1 MNNKTHLGHQA
12 KKRFGQNFLHNEAVI
27 SDIIDAINPE
37 PGENLVEI
45 GPGLGAL
52 TEPTVERAGKLSVVE
67 LDRDLAKRLKEHPFI
82 SSSLTIYE
90 TDALKFDFSSLSTP
104 EHPLRIFGNLPY
116 NISTPL
122 IFHLLTFKDKVKDM
136 HFMLQK
142 EVVDRMAAGP
152 NSKTYGRLS
161 VMTQYQCEVMPVME
175 IGPEAFKPA
184 PKVDSAIVRL
194 IPHKEIKNPVKDI
207 NALNTVCL
215 SAFNQRRKTIR
226 NTFKKLIDAE
236 QLESLGI
243 DVSLRPENLTIDD
256 FIKLANFITD
266 NPAHQKAQ
274 KEVTLSRKEIRSAKQ
289 KAASAKDASDNDTS
303 DTETE

>member
-1 MNNKTHLGHQA
+1 MNSKTHLGHQA
-12 KKRFGQNFLHNEAVI
+12 KKRFGQNFLHNDAVI

-37 PGENLVEI
+37 PGENLIEI

-52 TEPTVERAGKLSVVE
+52 TEPVIERAKKLSVVE
-67 LDRDLAKRLKEHPFI
+67 LDRDLAHRLRHHPFLAPH
-82 SSSLTIYE
+82 LTIYE
-90 TDALKFDFSSLSTP
+90 TDALNFDFSQLAKD
-104 EHPLRIFGNLPY
+104 ENDVEKPLRIFGNLPY

-142 EVVDRMAAGP
+142 EVVERMAAEP
-152 NSKTYGRLS
+152 HCKAYGRLS
-161 VMTQYQCEVMPVME
+161 IMTQYQCQVFPVME

-215 SAFNQRRKTIR
+215 AAFNQRRKTIR
-226 NTFKKLIDAE
+226 NGFKKLISEVQLASLDLDAN
-236 QLESLGI
+236 
-243 DVSLRPENLTIDD
+243 LRPENLTIDD
-256 FIKLANFITD
+256 YIKLANFIVD
-266 NPAHQKAQ
+266 NPPVEVVQKSNKKQSRRAINRAHEQ
-274 KEVTLSRKEIRSAKQ
+274 
-289 KAASAKDASDNDTS
+289 D
-303 DTETE
+303 

>member
-1 MNNKTHLGHQA
+1 MNSKSHLGHQA

-37 PGENLVEI
+37 PGENLIEI

-52 TEPTVERAGKLSVVE
+52 TEPVIERAKKLSVVE
-67 LDRDLAKRLKEHPFI
+67 LDRDLAHRLRHHPFLAPH
-82 SSSLTIYE
+82 LTIFE
-90 TDALKFDFSSLSTP
+90 TDALKFDFAQLATQES
-104 EHPLRIFGNLPY
+104 PLRIFGNLPY

-122 IFHLLTFKDKVKDM
+122 IFHLLTFKSQVKDM

-142 EVVDRMAAGP
+142 EVVQRMAAGP
-152 NSKTYGRLS
+152 DCKAYGRLS
-161 VMTQYQCEVMPVME
+161 IMTQYQCQVVPVME

-215 SAFNQRRKTIR
+215 AAFNQRRKTLR
-226 NTFKKLIDAE
+226 NSFKNLISVEQLTALNIDAN
-236 QLESLGI
+236 
-243 DVSLRPENLTIDD
+243 LRPENLTIDD
-256 FIKLANFITD
+256 YIKLANFITD
-266 NPAHQKAQ
+266 NPTPESEKPKKTKRHM
-274 KEVTLSRKEIRSAKQ
+274 AKKQ
-289 KAASAKDASDNDTS
+289 AEESSISLNPDIQ
-303 DTETE
+303 E